1 MGGFREVL
9 NESCTTRLDV
19 IFTLGGEVLR
29 YEVDSNAQGGQV
41 WRHRAIQIRSLPCQ
55 DGDIVFDIGQTF
67 EEGEL

>member
-1 MGGFREVL
+1 MP
-9 NESCTTRLDV
+9 NESHIVRRDV

-29 YEVDSNAQGGQV
+29 NEVDSIAQGGQV